1 MEKIEVEIR
10 TFISPSQY
18 QNLIKKLKKI
28 AKFRGEFNEETIYCG
43 SEKLRIRKNDRASY
57 LILKSGKIHQDFRRE
72 IEIKFKREDFEKMK
86 EILERMG
93 FPVVAIWKRKRL
105 AFDWNG
111 TKILLDD
118 TKGYGKIIEL
128 EKMTDEK
135 NKEKAFLDLKSKL
148 IKLGIKKITPKEVF
162 DQKFNNYLKNW
173 KKLI

>member
-1 MEKIEVEIR
+1 MKKFEVEVR
-10 TFISPSQY
+10 SFISDFEY
-18 QNLIKKLKKI
+18 KNLIKKLNKI
-28 AKFRGEFNEETIYCG
+28 AKFRGKVNEETIYCG

-57 LILKSGKIHQDFRRE
+57 LILKSGKIHQDFRKE

-86 EILERMG
+86 EILERIG

-173 KKLI
+173 KN